1 MLQLQLTQYLP
12 DKQGEYLIGKKFSFS
27 QITGMY
33 PDEFLLLICV
43 NMCHLGAEDYA
54 CIYELNLLYQQ
65 NFGYLLLYFASY
77 AQFSFLDHPGM
88 FHGLT

>member
-1 MLQLQLTQYLP
+1 MSIISQLHNKFLTEKAQKYVLQLQLTQYLP
-12 DKQGEYLIGKKFSFS
+12 DKQGEYLIGKTFSFS

-54 CIYELNLLYQQ
+54 CIYELNLLY
-65 NFGYLLLYFASY
+65 
-77 AQFSFLDHPGM
+77 
-88 FHGLT
+88 